1 MKVSDKLMKYIVE
14 ITETL
19 YKQLIFEVDAHDV
32 DSAYEVIE
40 EAYRSEVDDEFVL
53 KADDFSGVEIE
64 VKHADEDSPVDVE
77 L

>member
-1 MKVSDKLMKYIVE
+1 MKYIVE

-19 YKQLIFEVDAHDV
+19 YKQLIVEVDAHDV

-40 EAYRSEVDDEFVL
+40 EAYRSEADDEFVL
-53 KADDFSGVEIE
+53 NADDFSGVEIE

-77 L
+77 LQDVRR